1 MAEPATVPLSIRLPS
16 DLRTQLDIRAA
27 SNDISLNAEIVDA
40 LRKSMK
46 AVPNYIVIRRC
57 TSRMGVYYAAAWE
70 ESGDDFY
77 SGGFGQDEE
86 TAFAAVEAEIKERG
100 FKLRDIRIE
109 HRSETLERLTDDGR
123 ANAG

>member
-1 MAEPATVPLSIRLPS
+1 MADVTVPLSIRLPS

-27 SNDISLNAEIVDA
+27 SNNTSLNAEIVDA

-46 AVPNYIVIRRC
+46 ALPNYIVIRRC

-77 SGGFGQDEE
+77 SGEFGQDEK
-86 TAFAAVEAEIKERG
+86 TALAAVEAEIKKRG
-100 FKLRDIRIE
+100 FKLRDITIE
-109 HRSETLERLTDDGR
+109 HRSETLDRLTDDAR
-123 ANAG
+123 SNAG

>member
-27 SNDISLNAEIVDA
+27 SNNTSLNAEIVDA

-46 AVPNYIVIRRC
+46 SVPNYIVIRRC

-70 ESGDDFY
+70 ESSDDFY

-86 TAFAAVEAEIKERG
+86 IAFAAVEAEIKKRG
-100 FKLRDIRIE
+100 FKLRDITIE
-109 HRSETLERLTDDGR
+109 HRSETLERSADD
-123 ANAG
+123 AQPDAG